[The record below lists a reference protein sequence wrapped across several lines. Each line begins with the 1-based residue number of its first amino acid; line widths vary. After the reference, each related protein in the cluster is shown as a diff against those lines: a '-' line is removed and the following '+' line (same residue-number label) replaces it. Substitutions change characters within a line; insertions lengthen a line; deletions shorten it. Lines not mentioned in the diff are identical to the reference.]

1 MPRRYHRSAP
11 ILRRHHQERAG
22 DEGGLCSCLCLH
34 SQARSW
40 ACPKCRRGRLSGIAP
55 VKGASPPPNLGRW
68 DALYATGAWP
78 RGGGQ
83 DKGYEG
89 GDLNRAQLE
98 RFRRGHSGR
107 VDCMRTEIHISL
119 PGLSPAG
126 KLGARGPGRYGSG
139 AESEAC
145 GRGLVEA
152 GPRSRGLGA
161 RPMTASGSECPD
173 VGAGPTRGCVRDK
186 AAPRQSPLAGRTH
199 AATLTI
205 LGLAQPLVPAARAA
219 LAEAAATPWAA
230 VSSRSRRRHFPPPL
244 SREKWGEPC
253 VPRSARGRGLRSS
266 WITEQIPGR
275 SCKPGAVVGS
285 TFKRVCAEI
294 WD

>member
-1 MPRRYHRSAP
+1 MSQMQKGPSVRNCSSERSIP
-11 ILRRHHQERAG
+11 SSQPGKVGCPLC
-22 DEGGLCSCLCLH
+22 DGGV
-34 SQARSW
+34 A
-40 ACPKCRRGRLSGIAP
+40 
-55 VKGASPPPNLGRW
+55 
-68 DALYATGAWP
+68 
-78 RGGGQ
+78 
-83 DKGYEG
+83 
-89 GDLNRAQLE
+89 
-98 RFRRGHSGR
+98 
-107 VDCMRTEIHISL
+107 
-119 PGLSPAG
+119 
-126 KLGARGPGRYGSG
+126 
-139 AESEAC
+139 
-145 GRGLVEA
+145 
-152 GPRSRGLGA
+152 
-161 RPMTASGSECPD
+161 
-173 VGAGPTRGCVRDK
+173 
-186 AAPRQSPLAGRTH
+186 
-199 AATLTI
+199 I